1 MSVSFFEITCDVPD
15 CLMTIAHGPV
25 RPPLVVGAFSEGVE
39 RLRMAHSWTVDKE
52 GRDVCVLH
60 SNSPTWKHESRIRS
74 DRD

>member
-1 MSVSFFEITCDVPD
+1 MSVSFFEISCDVPD

-25 RPPLVVGAFSEGVE
+25 RPPLVVGAFSEGVGL
-39 RLRMAHSWTVDKE
+39 LRMAHGWTVDNE

-60 SNSPTWKHESRIRS
+60 SNSLTLERELRIRS